1 MSATR
6 FRVRLSAVR
15 ALNLPAK
22 DRNGTSD
29 PYFRFS
35 FDNFKTGK
43 SEVVKRD
50 CSPTWDFQV
59 SFVYETQYLD
69 RLKDKQFEI
78 EVYDHDRFKRADFI
92 GGAQVSLHDIAHGP
106 TQHQLVLRDQHR
118 NPAGKIYFTLEM
130 DLWNDITVAFS
141 DLVLTMNAAHVREPN
156 LEIFFASDREAIIR
170 TPAANTNGMAP
181 PTWHDTPLLVFN
193 TKFHTY
199 KTGSFTFQVMSRS
212 LGRVAIGNLPV
223 SSLHSSKLNGFRI
236 PVHPTG
242 EGGPGSTIGHIEGT
256 VHIKNAPTFGQLPS
270 GVHTDKG
277 VFHDIQDASGG
288 NPVMSTLATLSGP
301 PLPPKELPQMPI
313 SPLSSSVSSLVPS
326 APPMPLTDIYPPAYP
341 PEQSGSHNR
350 PLSNSGPRPI
360 SMNTTGSSEVY
371 PGVYPPSIPHQY
383 SGSGSPAPVA
393 AAYGRRPSSGVYP
406 PTNVSSH
413 GTGNSVGSHGYPSPT
428 VGASGAYPPA
438 PPANYSPSSVY
449 PPPFY
454 ATQNSATSPYPPPAP
469 SSVYPPIPP
478 VPSSSVYPPA
488 GGAYPPSTSTSTST
502 STSPGPLRPT
512 SPYSPAGS
520 ASSYPPIS
528 PYPPMPTSPYPPAN
542 PYPTTGGASSSGVYP
557 PQNPGV
563 YPPAH
568 PSVYPPP
575 QSGVYPPP
583 AASSVYPPPQQHQQ
597 YMYGQGTGS
606 VAYPPP
612 AGGGMAGAAGGVY
625 PPPANSGYAGSGYY
639 PPG

>member
-1 MSATR
+1 CMIMIAS
-6 FRVRLSAVR
+6 
-15 ALNLPAK
+15 
-22 DRNGTSD
+22 
-29 PYFRFS
+29 
-35 FDNFKTGK
+35 
-43 SEVVKRD
+43 
-50 CSPTWDFQV
+50 
-59 SFVYETQYLD
+59 
-69 RLKDKQFEI
+69 
-78 EVYDHDRFKRADFI
+78 KRADFI
-92 GGAQVSLHDIAHGP
+92 GGAQVSLHDIAHG

-156 LEIFFASDREAIIR
+156 LEIFFAADREAIIR

-193 TKFHTY
+193 TKFHI
-199 KTGSFTFQVMSRS
+199 

-223 SSLHSSKLNGFRI
+223 SSLHSSKLNRFRI

-313 SPLSSSVSSLVPS
+313 SPLSSSVSSL
-326 APPMPLTDIYPPAYP
+326 
-341 PEQSGSHNR
+341 QSGSHNR

-371 PGVYPPSIPHQY
+371 PGVYPPSIPHH
-383 SGSGSPAPVA
+383 
-393 AAYGRRPSSGVYP
+393 GVYP

-428 VGASGAYPPA
+428 SILGV
-438 PPANYSPSSVY
+438 PSSILRHAKLCHLAV
-449 PPPFY
+449 PTTGPVVRV
-454 ATQNSATSPYPPPAP
+454 PARP
-469 SSVYPPIPP
+469 A

-488 GGAYPPSTSTSTST
+488 AGAYPPSTSTSTST

-542 PYPTTGGASSSGVYP
+542 PYPTTGGSSSSGVYP

-625 PPPANSGYAGSGYY
+625 PPPANSGYAGGGYY